1 MVVFPLGVN
10 RLSKHYLWNILSPS
24 PALVASSF
32 ITEQIMI
39 QPLGLCLGPFAFAPR
54 MSLSLGSAQIYRV
67 QGRMELSVSAR
78 PSSFLQIKFTLC

>member
-10 RLSKHYLWNILSPS
+10 RLSKHYLQNILSPCHG
-24 PALVASSF
+24 LVASSF

-54 MSLSLGSAQIYRV
+54 MSLSLGSAQIY
-67 QGRMELSVSAR
+67 
-78 PSSFLQIKFTLC
+78 